1 MPKVKRW
8 EFDINNQNPYG
19 DPIYEDDNGD
29 FVLYKSYEILEQKNQ
44 LQKEQIEFLKNKI
57 LDTVALLKD

>member
-29 FVLYKSYEILEQKNQ
+29 FVLFASYEK
-44 LQKEQIEFLKNKI
+44 LQKEHELKLVELREAKDKI
-57 LDTVALLKD
+57 KALII